1 MTDEMI
7 LFPFVRVVGQEKM
20 KRALILNMIDPNIGG
35 VLIRGEKGTAKS
47 TTVRSLNQILPDVET
62 SSGCQFHCDARS
74 PRNMCDECRA
84 KYDAGKLESEKRRM
98 KVVELPLNVTEDR
111 ISGSLDIE
119 HILRTGQKKFEG
131 GVLAQANCNL
141 LYVDEVNLLD
151 DHIVDLLLDSAAM
164 GRNYIERE
172 GISFSH
178 PSKFVLVGT
187 MNPEEGNIRPQLLD
201 RFGMSVDI
209 ASEHDILVKREIILR
224 RLAFDADPEGYTASC
239 QAETDDLRRRIAE
252 ARERLTG
259 IDITNDAVDAI
270 ARITLKFNIEG
281 HRADLAM
288 IRAAKANAAFL
299 GHSRITKDDIE
310 ETAMMVLGHR
320 IKSGPFDEAEIS
332 IGDLKACLSGM

>member
-7 LFPFVRVVGQEKM
+7 LFPFVKVVGQEKM

-47 TTVRSLNQILPDVET
+47 TTVRSLNQILPEVDT
-62 SSGCQFHCDARS
+62 SVGCQFHCDARS
-74 PRNMCDECRA
+74 PRNMCEECRA
-84 KYDAGKLESEKRRM
+84 KYEAGKLESAKRRM

-119 HILRTGQKKFEG
+119 HVLRTGHKKFEG

-209 ASEHDILVKREIILR
+209 SSEQDVDIKKEIILR
-224 RLAFDADPEGYTASC
+224 RLAFDADPEGYTAAC
-239 QAETDDLRRRIAE
+239 QKDTDELRKKIADAREMVNKIEITDDAI
-252 ARERLTG
+252 
-259 IDITNDAVDAI
+259 DAI

-288 IRAAKANAAFL
+288 IRAAKANAAFM
-299 GHSRITKDDIE
+299 GRSRIMKTDIE
-310 ETAMMVLGHR
+310 ETAMMVLSHR
-320 IKSGPFDEAEIS
+320 VKSGPFDEVKIDR
-332 IGDLKACLSGM
+332 GDIQTCLSGM